1 MELAG
6 STFGEDDLATQKRL
20 YLHNALNGFLP
31 LIYEIDSEGVDYD
44 RFLEACGKVWKS
56 LETNSELP
64 DNLVRFF
71 TWIEGDIECVLKD
84 PGGADFSTGSV
95 CNPIAAHQ

>member
-6 STFGEDDLATQKRL
+6 STFGEDDLATQKSL

-31 LIYEIDSEGVDYD
+31 LLYEINSEGVDYD

-71 TWIEGDIECVLKD
+71 TLFAWKSRFYEWHMHWSHRG
-84 PGGADFSTGSV
+84 
-95 CNPIAAHQ
+95 

>member
-6 STFGEDDLATQKRL
+6 STFGEDDLAAQKSL

-31 LIYEIDSEGVDYD
+31 LLYDIDSEGADYAK
-44 RFLEACGKVWKS
+44 FLEACEKVWKS

-64 DNLVRFF
+64 ENLV
-71 TWIEGDIECVLKD
+71 
-84 PGGADFSTGSV
+84 
-95 CNPIAAHQ
+95 